1 MVILLPY
8 WDSLP
13 GWLKVT
19 NSQQPIRVATEALE
33 LSKEPVFTTERLA
46 GVALRDEIEES
57 IVFIETK
64 QNEELEI

>member
-1 MVILLPY
+1 M
-8 WDSLP
+8 
-13 GWLKVT
+13 
-19 NSQQPIRVATEALE
+19 
-33 LSKEPVFTTERLA
+33 SKEPVFTTERLA